1 MKIFLANEADTLAFG
16 TSLSKVIG
24 KRCLFFL
31 HGSLGAGK
39 TTLVRGFLR
48 GLGYAGTVKSPTYT
62 LVEEYNLPKC
72 LVIHFDLYRLNDPE
86 ELEWIGIR
94 DYFDS
99 DAVCFIEWPKRG
111 AGMLPIADLD
121 IRLGIFEDGRN
132 VVVSGSTEFGRH
144 IIDRMT

>member
-16 TSLSKVIG
+16 SSLSEVIG
-24 KRCLFFL
+24 SRCLIFL

-48 GLGYAGTVKSPTYT
+48 GLGYTGTVKSPTYT
-62 LVEEYNLPKC
+62 LVEEYDLPGF
-72 LVIHFDLYRLNDPE
+72 LVIHFDLYRLSDPE
-86 ELEWIGIR
+86 ELEWIGMR

-121 IRLGIFEDGRN
+121 IRLETFEDGRSA
-132 VVVSGSTEFGRH
+132 VVSGSTELGRH
-144 IIDRMT
+144 VIESMM